1 MTGNRLVKTS
11 NPMTPNRPCSVG
23 MARVVFV
30 ASLIL
35 PGVGLTG
42 CGSPKTTATVAG
54 AISLDGAPLDNGA
67 ISFYPIG
74 GGDAAATHSAG
85 ATIGND
91 GRYQAE
97 LVPGRFRI
105 EITSSRVVG
114 QRKAYEDIA
123 DSPLEDILEEVVP
136 PQYNIASELVHDIEL
151 GTKTLDFSL
160 VSPKKSPR

>member
-1 MTGNRLVKTS
+1 
-11 NPMTPNRPCSVG
+11 MTPNRPCSVG

-97 LVPGRFRI
+97 LA
-105 EITSSRVVG
+105 SSRVVG